1 MGTDI
6 HIRYQRKQGDE
17 WATIDGLSSRWRRS
31 YFLFGVLAG
40 VRDTE
45 PHPIAPTRGWPAGFA
60 WGGGDVDSDDHD
72 YGSDFHSRSWL
83 LGSEIVEHRVGKV
96 ERYSDAP
103 EDGDA
108 LIAPFVDFV
117 RGLMAEHGEVRL
129 VFAFTC

>member
-6 HIRYQRKQGDE
+6 HIRWQREQGGK
-17 WATIDGLSSRWRRS
+17 WATIEGISSRWRRD

-40 VRDTE
+40 VRGTE
-45 PHPIAPTRGWPAGFA
+45 ALPIALPRGWPTGFV

-72 YGSDFHSRSWL
+72 YGNDFHSRSWL
-83 LGSEIVEHRVGKV
+83 LGSEIAAHRVGPV
-96 ERYSDAP
+96 DG

-129 VFAFTC
+129 VFAFDC